1 MIKQGLRKTS
11 TPREVVNA
19 LLKGFQMLTMK
30 TITTFYRRMVI
41 VIQPLIDPFPK
52 LHPDLPETN
61 KILTEIDLPAYIK
74 FRPDSRL
81 NSIQARLTRGD
92 NCFATWENGQI
103 VNALWVATQRPYIP
117 YLHRDL
123 ILQPGDT
130 YIYDHYTLP
139 VYRGRGLGQ
148 ANIVYTL
155 RYYQEEKY
163 RRAIFLLAIENKVAF
178 GPTQAL
184 GMPTVGLFGC
194 LRLGPWQWN
203 WKEAWS
209 DESLPVLTKTK

>member
-1 MIKQGLRKTS
+1 MIKQDLRKTS

-52 LHPDLPETN
+52 LHPDLPETI
-61 KILTEIDLPAYIK
+61 KILTEKDLPAYIK
-74 FRPDSRL
+74 FRTDSRL
-81 NSIQARLTRGD
+81 NSIQARLERGD

-117 YLHRDL
+117 YLNRDL
-123 ILQPGDT
+123 ILQPGDI
-130 YIYDHYTLP
+130 YIYDHRTLP
-139 VYRGRGLGQ
+139 SYQGCGLGQ
-148 ANIVYTL
+148 ENVAFTL
-155 RYYQEEKY
+155 RHYREKEY
-163 RRAIFLLAIENKVAF
+163 RRAIALLAIENKAAF

-184 GMPTVGLFGC
+184 GIPTVGLLGC
-194 LRLGPWQWN
+194 LRLGPWQWD

-209 DESLPVLTKTK
+209 DESLPALTKTK